1 MSHYVI
7 QKIGPALYSIG
18 NQQFGNV
25 YQVIEFYKRH
35 VLDMVALTTPIV
47 RIAYIYPRL
56 HMIVLVVYNFK
67 FFAF

>member
-1 MSHYVI
+1 MCSSECGRVSHYVI

-18 NQQFGNV
+18 NQQFANV

-47 RIAYIYPRL
+47 CACY
-56 HMIVLVVYNFK
+56 
-67 FFAF
+67 